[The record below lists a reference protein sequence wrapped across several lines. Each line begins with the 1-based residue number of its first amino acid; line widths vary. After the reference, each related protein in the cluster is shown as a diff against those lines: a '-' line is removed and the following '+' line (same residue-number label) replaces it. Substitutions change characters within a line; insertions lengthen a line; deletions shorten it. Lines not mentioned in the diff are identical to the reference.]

1 MMNQILVGHARDAII
16 DRNTINKM
24 FCFRY
29 KVFYERLGW
38 NVGNDNGMER
48 DFYDE
53 LNPVYMVARNHM
65 DEIEACWRLLP
76 TTGQYML
83 KDTFPQL
90 LCGDAAP
97 QDPHIWEL
105 SRFAVLPSHSG
116 ENTQVAM
123 NTLTFDMI
131 RSVYDFAVR
140 HGIQRYITVTSV
152 ALERLLKRTGLPIYR
167 FGNHKAQYVGKVL
180 TVACW
185 VDINEQFRQVV
196 YMNHPPVQQNRVAA

>member
-1 MMNQILVGHARDAII
+1 MNQILIANASNPILDRDIL
-16 DRNTINKM
+16 NKM
-24 FCFRY
+24 FRFRH

-38 NVGNDNGMER
+38 EVGNENGMER

-53 LNPVYMVARNHM
+53 MDPVYIVARNH
-65 DEIEACWRLLP
+65 DEEIEACWRLLP
-76 TTGQYML
+76 TTGPYML

-97 QDPHIWEL
+97 QDPNIWEL
-105 SRFAVLPSHSG
+105 SRFAVLPSDSTEH
-116 ENTQVAM
+116 TQAIL
-123 NTLTFDMI
+123 NSLTFDMI
-131 RSVYDFAVR
+131 RSVYDFAQQ
-140 HGIQRYITVTSV
+140 HNIQRYITVTSA

-167 FGNHKAQYVGKVL
+167 FGGHKPLRVGKIM

-196 YMNHPPVQQNRVAA
+196 YINHTPIHQDRVAA

>member
-1 MMNQILVGHARDAII
+1 MMNQILVGHAHDTILDA
-16 DRNTINKM
+16 NTLNKM
-24 FCFRY
+24 FRFRY

-38 NVGNDNGMER
+38 DVGNENGMER

-53 LNPVYMVARNHM
+53 LDPTYILARNHIN
-65 DEIEACWRLLP
+65 EIEACWRLLP
-76 TTGQYML
+76 TTGPYML

-90 LCGDAAP
+90 LCSDEAP
-97 QDPHIWEL
+97 QDPVIWEL
-105 SRFAVLPSHSG
+105 SRFAVLPSDSSEH
-116 ENTQVAM
+116 TQVTLSM
-123 NTLTFDMI
+123 LTFDMI
-131 RSVYDFAVR
+131 RSVYDFAQQ

-167 FGNHKAQYVGKVL
+167 FGNYKAQHVGKVL

-196 YMNHPPVQQNRVAA
+196 YQNQAPTRQDRVAA